1 MRRSERRKWP
11 TCSGCSTDSAVF
23 LQHAALSTGNCPGR
37 LRVNRYLIA
46 MSASR
51 PLSLNCGSQI
61 KSTLS
66 ATSEVG
72 TIALRGASNEGRFQS
87 GPDEQWGEWMKI
99 FLTGG
104 TGFIGQALVR
114 SIRKRGWE
122 LQVLVRDPE
131 SAPARWIAK
140 QNASLV
146 RGDVTSRQGL
156 EQAVTGTDVLV
167 HNAGVYE
174 FGADSDAAKRMQT
187 VNVEGTQN
195 MLAAAKAAGV
205 ARTIYVST
213 VWALGPSGRP
223 PSPSIER
230 DETQSHDGGTLLRTS
245 GAKPKLT
252 KWRYAG
258 GRKGCLSPSLCP
270 MVWWAPTTT
279 RRSVTSSDSRCSA
292 PCCLSDLAVTPF

>member
-1 MRRSERRKWP
+1 
-11 TCSGCSTDSAVF
+11 
-23 LQHAALSTGNCPGR
+23 
-37 LRVNRYLIA
+37 
-46 MSASR
+46 
-51 PLSLNCGSQI
+51 LN

-66 ATSEVG
+66 ATSG
-72 TIALRGASNEGRFQS
+72 SRNDRLARRRQRGQISIGLRW
-87 GPDEQWGEWMKI
+87 QWGEWMKI

-140 QNASLV
+140 QNALLV
-146 RGDVTSRQGL
+146 RGEVTSRQGL

-205 ARTIYVST
+205 A
-213 VWALGPSGRP
+213 
-223 PSPSIER
+223 
-230 DETQSHDGGTLLRTS
+230 
-245 GAKPKLT
+245 
-252 KWRYAG
+252 
-258 GRKGCLSPSLCP
+258 
-270 MVWWAPTTT
+270 
-279 RRSVTSSDSRCSA
+279 
-292 PCCLSDLAVTPF
+292 